1 MTHVMRGA
9 RVHRASRYGFSRP
22 SSTQVVATADFMYEG
37 RSVRVGERLHV
48 KPIEAAML
56 TYRKR
61 AMFAEKS
68 DEHTELI
75 DETPLAEPVPV
86 SEPTSE
92 PEPDPDPDPD
102 PDADPDTTT
111 RRRRSRYRRR
121 DLTADAE

>member
-1 MTHVMRGA
+1 MTHVTRGA
-9 RVHRASRYGFSRP
+9 RVQRASRYGFSRP
-22 SSTQVVATADFMYEG
+22 SSTQVVATADFLYEG
-37 RSVRVGERLHV
+37 RAVRVGERLRV

-68 DEHTELI
+68 DEQPELI
-75 DETPLAEPVPV
+75 DEPPLAEPEPV

-92 PEPDPDPDPD
+92 PEPEPDPD